1 MKTKKRKTNNR
12 GFTLMEILVSL
23 GILTM
28 VIGAS
33 IASLIGTQQ
42 YSEDV
47 RGRLLA
53 MNAAQSVIE
62 AVKATPLSQVP
73 NITASSFVPSALKNG
88 SIALNTS
95 SATGNLSVDSIAT
108 VTVIVS
114 WTGPKNRPRTFQ
126 LTTMRSK
133 Y

>member
-1 MKTKKRKTNNR
+1 
-12 GFTLMEILVSL
+12 MEILVSL